1 MLLIL
6 NPLFTTQAILTNDN
20 LHSLLLF
27 HPQHRHKHTY
37 ARATHRPKLF
47 PSLSLFR
54 FDFDLYA
61 VTIMLALLL
70 LPALSVCSR
79 PLGAAVVLSSRRIR
93 INCIHAH
100 ARSPYTCICVSSFG
114 TTRNIF
120 IFLASPYRFVCLLKF
135 NNYKSAPV
143 KVKVLP

>member
-1 MLLIL
+1 MLLIF
-6 NPLFTTQAILTNDN
+6 NRLFTTQAILSNDN

-37 ARATHRPKLF
+37 ARATYRPKLF

-61 VTIMLALLL
+61 VTIMFALLL

-79 PLGAAVVLSSRRIR
+79 PLRAAVVLSSRHIG

-100 ARSPYTCICVSSFG
+100 ARSPYTRICVSSFG
-114 TTRNIF
+114 LTIKQ
-120 IFLASPYRFVCLLKF
+120 IH
-135 NNYKSAPV
+135 
-143 KVKVLP
+143 LPGFTLSFRLFTKIQ